1 VTCPHCGEPAKF
13 QRWQAK
19 SFVSAVGSV
28 RMPRAYYYCRPCG
41 RGHCPW
47 EAILGLTSQDL
58 TPGACELTSLVGVVC
73 PFEEVSQRALPKLAG
88 IRICE
93 STAQRTTERAG
104 QRLSQALEAGATFG
118 KNTAWDWSKDASGR
132 SCAYVSL
139 DATGVGQQGPRGAKT
154 EGKMVYVG
162 MVFNARDDHPSQA
175 RYLAGLYELDELGLQ
190 MRRQGGQV
198 GMDAAKQW
206 IALTDGGAGLEEFMQ
221 RNFPR
226 AECILDFF
234 HASEHLND
242 LAKSWHP
249 QDESQARE
257 LGKRWSHD
265 LKHEGGA
272 AVLKVLEALDLR
284 GRSPATREVHR
295 KVTQYV
301 RNNVHRM
308 DYPRYR
314 ENGWLIG
321 SGHIEAACKTIVGQR
336 LKGSGMRWGED
347 GAHAV
352 SSLRALF
359 KSEPDQWD
367 TFWATAAAA

>member
-1 VTCPHCGEPAKF
+1 
-13 QRWQAK
+13 
-19 SFVSAVGSV
+19 
-28 RMPRAYYYCRPCG
+28 
-41 RGHCPW
+41 
-47 EAILGLTSQDL
+47 
-58 TPGACELTSLVGVVC
+58 
-73 PFEEVSQRALPKLAG
+73 
-88 IRICE
+88 
-93 STAQRTTERAG
+93 
-104 QRLSQALEAGATFG
+104 
-118 KNTAWDWSKDASGR
+118 
-132 SCAYVSL
+132 
-139 DATGVGQQGPRGAKT
+139 
-154 EGKMVYVG
+154 
-162 MVFNARDDHPSQA
+162 
-175 RYLAGLYELDELGLQ
+175 
-190 MRRQGGQV
+190 
-198 GMDAAKQW
+198 
-206 IALTDGGAGLEEFMQ
+206 Q

-284 GRSPATREVHR
+284 GRSPATREVHW

-359 KSEPDQWD
+359 KSESDQWD
-367 TFWATAAAA
+367 TFWAT